1 MSKLTFCTI
10 FFPTSFHYE
19 SFKVFLMQISL
30 GKKNYVD
37 KYPLQNMDIL
47 RLSNGILFKDKRFF
61 FPYFLS
67 LNAIYF
73 KSIMSQIFE

>member
-1 MSKLTFCTI
+1 MEI
-10 FFPTSFHYE
+10 SF
-19 SFKVFLMQISL
+19 
-30 GKKNYVD
+30 GKKIYVD

-47 RLSNGILFKDKRFF
+47 RLSNGIMFKDNRVF
-61 FPYFLS
+61 FPYFLT